1 MSRRAMGNEKDTDL
15 GGDGSTPGRLHGR
28 AELEDPGRHYG
39 AVNHL
44 LQLSMWHELC
54 LRVMKRKL
62 QKKAG
67 QSGRVHVH

>member
-1 MSRRAMGNEKDTDL
+1 MRKTLTLAVTVLPLAGCMVG
-15 GGDGSTPGRLHGR
+15 P
-28 AELEDPGRHYG
+28 ELQDPGHHYG
-39 AVNHL
+39 AVNHV